1 MQEIDMPFLISTRA
15 GFDDI
20 VARVAPAGAE
30 LRLYPGIASTEEIAR
45 LRDAGARVHVLEEAQ
60 LPFAEEASTGTTW
73 VERGSAPV
81 RAPPTLAEEQAH
93 QSLHRRLA
101 RHAGVFASAA
111 LPRLRQREAGGH
123 FMLVPYIGFGNA
135 SKLWVK
141 GRVLDEGIYREQSR
155 QDSAWSNLLALY
167 HRLEY
172 G

>member
-1 MQEIDMPFLISTRA
+1 MPFLISTRA

-20 VARVAPAGAE
+20 VTRLAPAGAE
-30 LRLYPGIASTEEIAR
+30 LRLYPGIASTEEIAG
-45 LRDAGARVHVLEEAQ
+45 LRDAGAHVHVLAEAQ
-60 LPFAEEASTGTTW
+60 LPYAEEASPGITW
-73 VERGSAPV
+73 VERGCAPAPV
-81 RAPPTLAEEQAH
+81 GAPPTLDKGQVH

-101 RHAGVFASAA
+101 RSAGVFASAA
-111 LPRLRQREAGGH
+111 LRRLRQREAGGH
-123 FMLVPYIGFGNA
+123 LMLMPYIGFGNA

-141 GRVLDEGIYREQSR
+141 GRVLDEGVFREQSR